1 MPIATAPALLL
12 GLGAR
17 ILLDHFNR
25 LEGPSVKDFI
35 LVGAWQGVVLHY
47 ALKTSGFGIIVAFG
61 IAAKLFIEFNIVL
74 DVTRCAMTVVGI
86 ALGVLFTD
94 FLSQYFDKPPHSS
107 DRKRKKIQSPSA
119 PIKPEIKRERL
130 IPFRPSLQGGSVETL
145 IDPTSILSDITSIDS
160 RSEALAPGPTLSPL
174 EREIHALR
182 TRASLADS
190 ERRRC
195 KEERKWAVSQ
205 GNIARASQ
213 MKWEVKRYT
222 ALMQTFN
229 READLKAM
237 EGWLILGYV

>member
-1 MPIATAPALLL
+1 LIQL
-12 GLGAR
+12 R
-17 ILLDHFNR
+17 
-25 LEGPSVKDFI
+25 PSV
-35 LVGAWQGVVLHY
+35 Q
-47 ALKTSGFGIIVAFG
+47 
-61 IAAKLFIEFNIVL
+61 E
-74 DVTRCAMTVVGI
+74 
-86 ALGVLFTD
+86 
-94 FLSQYFDKPPHSS
+94 
-107 DRKRKKIQSPSA
+107 
-119 PIKPEIKRERL
+119 
-130 IPFRPSLQGGSVETL
+130 GSVETL
-145 IDPTSILSDITSIDS
+145 IDPTSNSFILSDITSIDS
-160 RSEALAPGPTLSPL
+160 RSETFAPGPTLSPL

-237 EGWLILGYV
+237 EVSTNSHRQNDNLKEDQKQTASSSKDKAIRSHRGNPVIDQTNGHAEHKTNHLKRSSTKRNSPRVANG